1 MTETKTG
8 AQALIQSMINQGIK
22 YVFGIPG
29 AKVDQLFEG
38 LEYSKDPRVPKV
50 IVTRHEQNAA
60 LIASGIGRLTGKPG
74 VVATTSGPGV
84 SNLTTSLITA
94 TAEGDP
100 VVALGGQVPQD
111 DIGRLTHQSIPSKEL
126 LSSATKSSVE
136 VQNANSLSE
145 AFANAYQTAR
155 APKAGAT
162 FISLPQNVLNG
173 EVDRPEIKAVPTIDQ
188 GVADPVTVSA
198 LVDKITHADLPVILA
213 GMRASASD
221 VTTAIRE
228 LLGHAEIPVVETFQ
242 GAGVVSRGLVR
253 NYFGRV
259 GLFRNQ
265 IGDNLLKKS
274 DLVIT
279 VGYDPV
285 EYEARIWNADR
296 TGEVVSLDSVVPE
309 ITTDYQPELVI
320 HADIAKTLH
329 ALGEALPTDWALSSD
344 VQADLTDLGDK
355 LAAQAE
361 APTPDDAH
369 GIHPLAIIQ
378 ALQAQVNDE
387 TTVTV
392 DVGSF
397 YIWMARYFRS
407 YQPRHLLFS
416 NGMQTLGVAFPWAI
430 AAALE
435 RPGQPIVSVAG
446 DGGFLF
452 SSQELETAVRLNLP
466 IVQIIWADGYY
477 DMVRFQEIAK
487 YGHDAAVSFGPV
499 DYVKYAESFGAT
511 GLRVD
516 HAADLA
522 STLSAAFT
530 TAASGPVVVEIPV
543 DYRDNLQLK
552 SLLLEDV
559 LS

>member
-1 MTETKTG
+1 MKDTKTG

-38 LEYSKDPRVPKV
+38 IQYSKDPRTPKL
-50 IVTRHEQNAA
+50 IITRHEQNAA
-60 LIASGIGRLTGKPG
+60 LIASGIGRITGKPG

-145 AFANAYQTAR
+145 AFANAYQTAV

-173 EVDRPEIKAVPTIDQ
+173 TVDRPEIKAVPSVDQ
-188 GVADPVTVSA
+188 GVADAATVDA
-198 LVDKITHADLPVILA
+198 IVEKIQHAKLPVILA

-221 VTTAIRE
+221 VTSAIRE
-228 LLGHAEIPVVETFQ
+228 LLQHAAIPVVETFQ
-242 GAGVVSRGLVR
+242 GAGVVSRDLVS

-265 IGDNLLKKS
+265 VGDNLLKQS

-296 TGEVVSLDSVVPE
+296 TGDVISLDSVVPE
-309 ITTDYQPELVI
+309 ITTDYQPEMVV
-320 HADIAKTLH
+320 HADIAKTLR
-329 ALGEALPTDWALSSD
+329 AIVQKLPADWALAED
-344 VQADLTDLGDK
+344 VQAELDK
-355 LAAQAE
+355 SGKTLSDQAE
-361 APTPDDAH
+361 APVADDEH

-378 ALQAQVNDE
+378 ALQNKVNDE

-435 RPGQPIVSVAG
+435 RPGQPIVSVSG

-452 SSQELETAVRLNLP
+452 SGQELETAVRLKLP
-466 IVQIIWADGYY
+466 IVHLIWDDGAY
-477 DMVRFQEIAK
+477 DMVKFQEIAK
-487 YGHDAAVSFGPV
+487 YGHEAGVSFGPV

-522 STLSAAFT
+522 STLDQAFQ
-530 TAASGPVVVEIPV
+530 AEGPVIVQIPV
-543 DYRDNLQLK
+543 DYRDNLKLK
-552 SLLLEDV
+552 SLLLKDV